1 LAGLKEGAMSHRVS
15 RRGASLA
22 LALAAASP
30 AFAQLGAIEVGGIA
44 GGEVA
49 DAGSPA
55 TVSLR
60 LGPGQT
66 VQLDAIPAPRAPDG
80 LDLVMRVYDADGE
93 LVGEDD
99 DSGGALNPSV
109 TVTSDAGGLYRIE
122 VDVLDEGGPFTLLA
136 RESVFVPEVT
146 TPLVLS
152 GGRAERR
159 VAFPVDDD
167 ALFSFPGRRGEVYS
181 ITLVADESDEEGGE
195 ADPMIELFPG
205 EGTAQGSLS
214 SDDDGGG
221 GLNSRIVAEL
231 PDDGPY
237 TVRVSSLS
245 GAGSARLAVA
255 RITPQDAAVGNLAY
269 GRSATVAFTESSPL
283 IIGET
288 ARPLV
293 PYAMFRLPATPA
305 PSAMAGR
312 DETIAIT
319 ATSAELDPWL
329 EVGLDTPLGFAV
341 ILSNDDHEGLDSR
354 LELDPADFDGADAA
368 DWWSK
373 LRIRVSAPAG
383 SIGEIEVNAERVT
396 D

>member
-1 LAGLKEGAMSHRVS
+1 MSHKFS
-15 RRGASLA
+15 RWGASLA

-30 AFAQLGAIEVGGIA
+30 VFAQHEAIEVGGTA

-49 DAGSPA
+49 EAGSA
-55 TVSLR
+55 VTVSLR
-60 LGPGQT
+60 VSPGQT
-66 VQLDAIPAPRAPDG
+66 VQLDAIPAPRAPEG
-80 LDLVMRVYDADGE
+80 LDLVMRVYDAGGE

-99 DSGGALNPSV
+99 DSGGALNPRV
-109 TVTSDAGGLYRIE
+109 TVTSDEGGVYRIE

-146 TPLVLS
+146 TPLVFS

-159 VAFPVDDD
+159 VAFPADDD
-167 ALFSFPGRRGEVYS
+167 GLFTFSGRRGEVYS
-181 ITLVADESDEEGGE
+181 ITLVADETDEEGGE
-195 ADPMIELFPG
+195 ADPMLELFPG

-245 GAGSARLAVA
+245 GAGSARLGVA
-255 RITPQDAAVGNLAY
+255 RITAQDAAVGDLAY
-269 GRSATVAFTESSPL
+269 GRATTVAFGENSPL

-293 PYAMFRLPATPA
+293 PYAMFRLPAAPA
-305 PSAMAGR
+305 PRAMAGR
-312 DETIAIT
+312 GEIIAIT

-329 EVGLDTPLGFAV
+329 EVGIDTPLGFAV

-354 LELDPADFDGADAA
+354 LELDPADFDGSDAA

-373 LRIRVSAPAG
+373 LRVRVSAPAG
-383 SIGEIEVNAERVT
+383 SIGEVEVNAERET

>member
-1 LAGLKEGAMSHRVS
+1 MSRS
-15 RRGASLA
+15 SLRWAALA

-30 AFAQLGAIEVGGIA
+30 AFSQVETIAVGGTV

-49 DAGSPA
+49 EAGSPVA
-55 TVSLR
+55 ISLR
-60 LGPGQT
+60 ASPGQT
-66 VQLDAIPAPRAPDG
+66 VQLDAIPAPRAPEG

-99 DSGGALNPSV
+99 DSGGALNPSI
-109 TVTSDAGGLYRIE
+109 TVTSDAGGLYRVE

-146 TPLVLS
+146 TPLAFS
-152 GGRAERR
+152 GGRAERS
-159 VAFPVDDD
+159 VAFPADDD
-167 ALFSFPGRRGEVYS
+167 GLFTFPGRRGEVYS
-181 ITLVADESDEEGGE
+181 ITLVADESDEEGGA
-195 ADPMIELFPG
+195 ADPMLELFPG
-205 EGTAQGSLS
+205 DGTAQGSLA

-245 GAGSARLAVA
+245 GTGSARLAIA
-255 RITPQDAAVGNLAY
+255 KITPQDAPVGTLAY
-269 GRSATVAFTESSPL
+269 GRAAAVAFSENSPL
-283 IIGET
+283 VIGD
-288 ARPLV
+288 ADRPLV
-293 PYAMFRLPATPA
+293 PYALFRLPASPA
-305 PSAMAGR
+305 PRAMAGG
-312 DETIAIT
+312 DETIVLT

-341 ILSNDDHEGLDSR
+341 ILSNDDHDGLDSR

-383 SIGEIEVNAERVT
+383 SMGEIEVTAQRSA